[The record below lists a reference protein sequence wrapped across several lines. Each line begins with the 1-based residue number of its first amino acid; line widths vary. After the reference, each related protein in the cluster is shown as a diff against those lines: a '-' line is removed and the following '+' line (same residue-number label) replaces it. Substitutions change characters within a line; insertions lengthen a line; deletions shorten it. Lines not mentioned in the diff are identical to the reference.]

1 MQSHVLIQMLSKKI
15 NNLPL
20 DEPAECEELIRQLNI
35 QISTVEDAVEK
46 EKLLQKLKAVAFFG
60 LEADLKRML
69 AKKGLR
75 LESLN
80 LVVKYLTNVP
90 VLAKYFHKN
99 ESDPQDEDGLENVR
113 KRLGPDIEVLGGL
126 SAVGID
132 VSQEWVKALCKRA
145 PSLLALPRLSLSSLE
160 DCCKGA
166 EKGDM
171 DEVYRLIEYAE
182 SQRSQLAD
190 ISQDRRLVKEYRDS
204 KALDQENLTKA
215 RELMTE
221 AKAMAKHQFEQL
233 NEILNVLELPGDWLK
248 PKGVLPEEL
257 LKQLDYISEEC
268 SNVVE
273 SGETYKSE
281 LEVIAKASGG
291 KALCGIYHSD
301 YEAPQPAQIPLF
313 LLPKDVK
320 LNNPS
325 TAQEAKYLK
334 FSKKGMASEYARIV
348 ESTSINVGIGVAGFY
363 DTFVGEFQV
372 GYGQDQYSQSDQ
384 TATNSKTSASVLQ
397 YIRTA
402 KKNFRFDPYQLII
415 SLTARIMARSIVDSA
430 SDAEVEQSA
439 RFFMK
444 RYGSHYPAGIQSLG
458 GVFFSIADAESNSTK
473 DTFKLTEAAVN
484 HLKAQISY
492 GFLGGAF
499 EIRTSGT
506 SEYAS
511 STVQNRGRQLASS
524 ESDSFSYSV
533 KSMGPQATNPATFHK
548 LLSYNS
554 TWALIDRGE
563 CQSFIP
569 VWELFSNLGGEFK
582 EVATVLQRTWRK
594 DEAERKTKLEAKRKE
609 REDAKKKKDQ
619 QKAREKQLKDAREE
633 LAKIKDEH
641 LKRVRHQIIML
652 LPMLLY

>member
-1 MQSHVLIQMLSKKI
+1 MQEMKELGEVLGFIAMVATPRLKKNVDDQVPPVCMIYAMTINHRWQELSLIQKIATIILGMGHSNKKTFERMRSLGICQSRANYLKTMDTIGDGLVQKVREFVKNNNSMEPGATFHNVDFKRPRIAEKSHVLIQMLSQKI

-20 DEPAECEELIRQLNI
+20 DEPAECEELIRQLDI
-35 QISTVEDAVEK
+35 QISTVEDAGEK

-90 VLAKYFHKN
+90 ELAEYFHKN

-132 VSQEWVKALCKRA
+132 VSQEWVRALCKRA

-160 DCCKGA
+160 ECCKGA

-171 DEVYRLIEYAE
+171 EEVHRLIEYAE

-273 SGETYKSE
+273 SGES
-281 LEVIAKASGG
+281 
-291 KALCGIYHSD
+291 
-301 YEAPQPAQIPLF
+301 
-313 LLPKDVK
+313 
-320 LNNPS
+320 
-325 TAQEAKYLK
+325 
-334 FSKKGMASEYARIV
+334 
-348 ESTSINVGIGVAGFY
+348 
-363 DTFVGEFQV
+363 
-372 GYGQDQYSQSDQ
+372 
-384 TATNSKTSASVLQ
+384 
-397 YIRTA
+397 
-402 KKNFRFDPYQLII
+402 
-415 SLTARIMARSIVDSA
+415 
-430 SDAEVEQSA
+430 
-439 RFFMK
+439 
-444 RYGSHYPAGIQSLG
+444 
-458 GVFFSIADAESNSTK
+458 
-473 DTFKLTEAAVN
+473 
-484 HLKAQISY
+484 
-492 GFLGGAF
+492 
-499 EIRTSGT
+499 
-506 SEYAS
+506 
-511 STVQNRGRQLASS
+511 
-524 ESDSFSYSV
+524 
-533 KSMGPQATNPATFHK
+533 
-548 LLSYNS
+548 
-554 TWALIDRGE
+554 
-563 CQSFIP
+563 
-569 VWELFSNLGGEFK
+569 
-582 EVATVLQRTWRK
+582 
-594 DEAERKTKLEAKRKE
+594 
-609 REDAKKKKDQ
+609 
-619 QKAREKQLKDAREE
+619 
-633 LAKIKDEH
+633 
-641 LKRVRHQIIML
+641 
-652 LPMLLY
+652 